1 MKLLVERKWKKEAY
15 TIGKLYVDDVFF
27 CNTLEDKDRGLTSTM
42 SLTEIKKLKLK
53 GETAI
58 PTGTYTILMN
68 VVSPKYSK
76 SSWYIKNCN
85 GARMPRLENVPGYEG
100 VLIHSGNSAADTL
113 GCILVGKN
121 DVVGMVTKSKDYL
134 LQLYNKMYAAYK
146 KGEKITI
153 TIK

>member
-1 MKLLVERKWKKEAY
+1 MKLLVERKWKKEGY
-15 TIGKLYVDDVFF
+15 TIGKIYVDDVFF

-42 SLTEIKKLKLK
+42 SLTEIKNLKLK

-58 PTGTYTILMN
+58 PTGTYNILMN

-76 SSWYIKNCN
+76 SAWYVKNCN
-85 GARMPRLENVPGYEG
+85 GARMPRLENVPDYEG
-100 VLIHSGNSAADTL
+100 VLIHAGNSAKDTE
-113 GCILVGKN
+113 GCVLVGKN
-121 DVVGMVTKSKDYL
+121 DVVGMVTKSKEYF
-134 LQLYNKMYAAYK
+134 LQLYNKMCAAYK